1 MPISLTGFKLYA
13 ASANKYQQCCCSMQT
28 DATCWAQQCCVLLA
42 NNEHSKCHRVLPTG
56 AGCELFSDNCLQLSP
71 KHLDVTYLSWLL
83 KSLIQF
89 QNGTSYSS
97 LRIDT
102 KSNFKKQVEIRHSHA
117 ACVTICARS
126 VSVSVRC
133 ECVCVCERERKCE
146 RQCECAGRVCD

>member
-1 MPISLTGFKLYA
+1 MNIQ
-13 ASANKYQQCCCSMQT
+13 N
-28 DATCWAQQCCVLLA
+28 ATVFY
-42 NNEHSKCHRVLPTG
+42 STG
-56 AGCELFSDNCLQLSP
+56 ASCELFSDNCLQLSP

-83 KSLIQF
+83 KSRIQF

-97 LRIDT
+97 LRIDA

-117 ACVTICARS
+117 ACVTIYARS